1 MSDVVLC
8 GTDFTPLAQETARL
22 TLSLA
27 RKLGAQFHLIHVTD
41 EPDASRA
48 RLQSVAAELGDQV
61 QAEVLAGHPDEALVE
76 RARVLN
82 SQLLVV
88 GSLGR
93 RNFSDWLL
101 GSTAER
107 VVRSCPVP
115 SLVVRKPE
123 RLDCWLKGQRPLKVM
138 LAVSPD
144 GSVLGAL
151 KWLESLER
159 VGPIESFAVRV
170 SGGANLDERW
180 LEEETGRLQACTG
193 LPRAECQVEVA
204 QWPVEEHL
212 ISLAEREQVDLI
224 VMGTHLR
231 SGLERLWKG
240 SVSMAVLQRAP
251 MSVACVP
258 GSPQ

>member
-1 MSDVVLC
+1 MSEVVLC
-8 GTDFTPLAQETARL
+8 GTDFSPLAQETARL

-27 RKLGAQFHLIHVTD
+27 EKMGAQLRLIHVAD
-41 EPDASRA
+41 EPGASQA
-48 RLQSVAAELGDQV
+48 RLQAAAAELGSQV
-61 QAEVLAGHPDEALVE
+61 EAEVLAGHPDEVLVE
-76 RARVLN
+76 RARALKA
-82 SQLLVV
+82 QLLVV

-93 RNFSDWLL
+93 RSLSDWLL

-107 VVRSCPVP
+107 VVRSCPIP

-123 RLDCWLKGQRPLKVM
+123 CLAAWLKGERPLKVM
-138 LAVSPD
+138 LAVSLD

-151 KWLESLER
+151 KWLDSLAR
-159 VGPIESFAVRV
+159 VGPVERFAVQV
-170 SGGANLDERW
+170 SGGANLDEEW
-180 LEEETGRLQACTG
+180 LEEETGRLQAYTG
-193 LPRAECQVEVA
+193 LTRAECRVEVA

-212 ISLAEREQVDLI
+212 ITLAEREQVDLI

-251 MSVACVP
+251 MSVACIP
-258 GSPQ
+258 NSTP

>member
-1 MSDVVLC
+1 MSEVVLC
-8 GTDFTPLAQETARL
+8 GTDFSPLAQETARL

-27 RKLGAQFHLIHVTD
+27 EKMGAQLRLIHVAD
-41 EPDASRA
+41 EPGASQA
-48 RLQSVAAELGDQV
+48 RLQAAAAELGSQV
-61 QAEVLAGHPDEALVE
+61 EAEVLAGHPDEVLVE
-76 RARVLN
+76 RARALKA
-82 SQLLVV
+82 QLLVV

-93 RNFSDWLL
+93 RSLSDWLL

-107 VVRSCPVP
+107 VVRSCPIP

-123 RLDCWLKGQRPLKVM
+123 CLAAWLKGERPLKVM
-138 LAVSPD
+138 LAVSLD

-151 KWLESLER
+151 KWLDSLAR
-159 VGPIESFAVRV
+159 VGPVERFAVQV
-170 SGGANLDERW
+170 SGGANLDEEW
-180 LEEETGRLQACTG
+180 LEEETGRLQAYTG
-193 LPRAECQVEVA
+193 LTRAECRVEVA

-212 ISLAEREQVDLI
+212 ITLAEREQVDLI

-258 GSPQ
+258 NSTP

>member
-1 MSDVVLC
+1 MSEVVLC
-8 GTDFTPLAQETARL
+8 GTDFSPLAQETARL

-27 RKLGAQFHLIHVTD
+27 TKLGAQLHLVHVAD
-41 EPDASRA
+41 EPDASRT
-48 RLQSVAAELGDQV
+48 RLQSAAAELGDEV
-61 QAEVLAGHPDEALVE
+61 QAEVLAGHPDEVLVE
-76 RARVLN
+76 RARALN
-82 SQLLVV
+82 AQLLVV

-93 RNFSDWLL
+93 RSLSDWLL

-115 SLVVRKPE
+115 SLVVRQPE
-123 RLDCWLKGQRPLKVM
+123 RLASWLKGERPLKVM
-138 LAVSPD
+138 LAVSLD

-151 KWLESLER
+151 KWLGSLER
-159 VGPIESFAVRV
+159 VGPIEKFAVQV
-170 SGGANLDERW
+170 SGGANLDEQW
-180 LEEETGRLQACTG
+180 LEEETGRLQAYTG
-193 LPRAECQVEVA
+193 LPRAQCQVEVA

-212 ISLAEREQVDLI
+212 ITVAEREQVDLL

-258 GSPQ
+258 GSSH